1 MLLSLRI
8 CLAVV
13 VSMAMAS
20 ASGQPTPAESPAPAQ
35 DAEEHKP
42 PDKLKIGSVAGLPR
56 PEGFSVVDLRS
67 AQMKAI
73 SPFKQ
78 TYKAPFSPFKPP
90 VPLARYK
97 RTMGDAELNVS
108 PVDLL
113 AEKLIERYG
122 DRLKAKRLT
131 VHEFSYVLEQVINKH
146 QGIVFIPLDAASVA
160 IAVIGTV
167 AGTAMMRGKG
177 IDLRLDLKIVAELDD
192 TRIEAAEP
200 PMTLGA
206 GSGGD
211 APERITRFALEKF
224 LYKFD
229 TPAPEPTP
237 AEPEPAQEK
246 P

>member
-1 MLLSLRI
+1 MLFQPRI

-13 VSMAMAS
+13 VTLGMAS
-20 ASGQPTPAESPAPAQ
+20 ASGQPASADTAASAEATQEGKQPERLQ
-35 DAEEHKP
+35 
-42 PDKLKIGSVAGLPR
+42 IGSVAGFPR
-56 PEGFSVVDLRS
+56 PEGFVVEDLRS
-67 AQMKAI
+67 AETRAA

-90 VPLARYK
+90 VPLARYQ
-97 RTMGDAELNVS
+97 RTIGDTELNVS

-160 IAVIGTV
+160 IAVIGTA

-177 IDLRLDLKIVAELDD
+177 IDLRLSVKIDAELDG
-192 TRIEAAEP
+192 TRIEAVEP
-200 PMTLGA
+200 PMALGA
-206 GSGGD
+206 DDG
-211 APERITRFALEKF
+211 PVRLTRFVLEKF
-224 LYKFD
+224 LYKLEAS
-229 TPAPEPTP
+229 TEAAPAP
-237 AEPEPAQEK
+237 AKAD
-246 P
+246 